1 MERDAEPSYLRVTFW
16 TLAVLV
22 GGLLVTAL
30 FGGFEP
36 VAIAA
41 R

>member
-1 MERDAEPSYLRVTFW
+1 MHRDAEPSYLRVTAW

-22 GGLLVTAL
+22 GVMLVTAL

-36 VAIAA
+36 SAVAG

>member
-1 MERDAEPSYLRVTFW
+1 MHRDAEPSYLRVTFW
-16 TLAVLV
+16 ALAFLV
-22 GGLLVTAL
+22 GTLLVTAL

-36 VAIAA
+36 IAIAA